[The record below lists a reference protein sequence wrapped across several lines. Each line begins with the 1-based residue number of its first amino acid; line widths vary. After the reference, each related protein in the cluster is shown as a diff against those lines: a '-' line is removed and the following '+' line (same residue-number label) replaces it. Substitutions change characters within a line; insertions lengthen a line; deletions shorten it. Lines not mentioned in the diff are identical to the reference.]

1 MSEPSGDERTSRDCG
16 SRGAGLRCAR
26 ARTNERIGHTE
37 SRMWMDV
44 ESESWTRSR
53 IAPAARRPAET
64 SLWRKRNPAGQPQP
78 RAGGSPRHA
87 NTTTRVRFW
96 CGLWGGA
103 YIFFRGRRDASG
115 EAQAVGLCCVLAS
128 LRLEPSL
135 LSRSRA
141 RPRTRKVIK
150 FTEPRRRDEDG
161 GPHRTA
167 RVPRPSPRRSAAP
180 ARPACSDD
188 DPTGPQT
195 GPWSMRPPNADDD
208 SRARTAGARA
218 PSSWL
223 VAQLRGQPIPKRT
236 GYTRARPP
244 PRDATAAVSGP
255 GCCRGRRSMAAVVA
269 ALRWAA
275 AASQGSREVAH
286 RVAASCAAASAAS
299 AAFQD
304 VAASQDVAACLAAL
318 VGSPCLEAGRGAA
331 VASFARVQV
340 RAEAAACVG
349 AACSAVLLVRARP
362 GRPFDSWP
370 STR

>member
-128 LRLEPSL
+128 LL
-135 LSRSRA
+135 
-141 RPRTRKVIK
+141 
-150 FTEPRRRDEDG
+150 
-161 GPHRTA
+161 
-167 RVPRPSPRRSAAP
+167 
-180 ARPACSDD
+180 
-188 DPTGPQT
+188 
-195 GPWSMRPPNADDD
+195 
-208 SRARTAGARA
+208 TAGAQSALSRPPQDAKSNKVHRTETTRRRRWTA
-218 PSSWL
+218 PH
-223 VAQLRGQPIPKRT
+223 
-236 GYTRARPP
+236 RARSTPESTP
-244 PRDATAAVSGP
+244 Q
-255 GCCRGRRSMAAVVA
+255 RGAGA
-269 ALRWAA
+269 
-275 AASQGSREVAH
+275 
-286 RVAASCAAASAAS
+286 
-299 AAFQD
+299 
-304 VAASQDVAACLAAL
+304 
-318 VGSPCLEAGRGAA
+318 PCLLR
-331 VASFARVQV
+331 R
-340 RAEAAACVG
+340 
-349 AACSAVLLVRARP
+349 RP
-362 GRPFDSWP
+362 DRTSDRTMVHATPEC
-370 STR
+370 R